1 MYLLLVHYT
10 QPMDK
15 VAALTADH
23 RAYLDRFY
31 ATGELLLSGR
41 RNPPSGGVL
50 VGHFKD
56 RATVEAFVAGDP
68 FVTGGVGRYEIIEFA
83 PAKRSPEVET
93 YLKRVGAEG

>member
-15 VAALTADH
+15 VNAVTPDH

-31 ATGELLLSGR
+31 ASGELLVSGR

-56 RATVEAFVAGDP
+56 RAAAEAFVANDP
-68 FVTGGVGRYEIIEFA
+68 FFTAGVARYEIIEFA
-83 PAKRSPEVET
+83 PVKRAPEVEA
-93 YLKRVGAEG
+93 YLKRVGAPL

>member
-10 QPMDK
+10 QPMEK
-15 VAALTADH
+15 VNAVTPDH

-31 ATGELLLSGR
+31 ATGELLVSGR

-56 RATVEAFVAGDP
+56 RASADAFVAGDP
-68 FVTGGVGRYEIIEFA
+68 FVTSGVARYEIIEFD
-83 PAKRSPEVET
+83 PVKRAPEVEA
-93 YLKRVGAEG
+93 YLKRVSAPL